1 MKRHH
6 MYNYFLC
13 TVCFTISLCYLYH
26 AFFVYA
32 NVLLWIFW
40 KLKPY
45 DKGTIKNEI
54 NHAKFVSIYDKETM
68 APAVINVV
76 KALEEDNYV

>member
-1 MKRHH
+1 MVFWK
-6 MYNYFLC
+6 
-13 TVCFTISLCYLYH
+13 TIQGAAYPDT
-26 AFFVYA
+26 
-32 NVLLWIFW
+32 NKKVLLNCFF
-40 KLKPY
+40 LKNSTFNY
-45 DKGTIKNEI
+45 TIKNEI